1 MSNDGTSDTGTWDFI
16 IVGAGSAGCV
26 LANRLSADPG
36 TRVLLI
42 EAGGKDN
49 NMMIQMPGGIA
60 QIIPPDKPS
69 PFDWGFWTVPQEAM
83 GNRTMY
89 WPRGRALGGSS
100 SINGMV
106 YIRGHS
112 SDYDRWA
119 QLGLTGW
126 GWADVLPYFKKA
138 EHSER
143 GASEFHG
150 VGGPLHTSSKGALP
164 HVLNDVFLAAA
175 QQAGYR
181 RTDDFNGPQFEGA
194 GFYDATIKDGSR
206 FSAAKGYLTPEVKA
220 RRNLEIRTEVQVE
233 RVKFDG
239 KRASGIA
246 YKRGGRSETANA
258 REVILCGG
266 AVNSPQLLML
276 SGIGPGAH
284 LQAMGVP
291 VVHDSA
297 DVGGNLQDHLDMIV
311 QYDCSQ
317 PVTLNANSTIFNKMK
332 ALGQW
337 VFAKTGNGAHMPT
350 PTGAF
355 IASREGLA
363 APDLQIHFM
372 PYRGAPHGRGTM
384 NPSHG
389 YQMHICQ
396 LRPESRGTVR
406 LASPDPLAH
415 PAIDPRYLTAPE
427 DVETLYRGVEIA
439 RTIGRQPAFDAYRER
454 ETWPGEGVN
463 NREAVVAAM
472 REWGETIYHPVG
484 TCRMGVD
491 AKAVVDGQLRVNG
504 VEGLRVVDASV
515 MPYLVSGNTNAP
527 TIMVAEKASDIIAER
542 LALVRKLGLAA

>member
-1 MSNDGTSDTGTWDFI
+1 MADHAAPVWDFI

-49 NMMIQMPGGIA
+49 SMLIQMPAGIA

-69 PFDWGFWTVPQEAM
+69 EFDWGFWTVPQAEM
-83 GNRTMY
+83 GDRAMY

-126 GWADVLPYFKKA
+126 GWADVLPYFRKA
-138 EHSER
+138 ENSDR
-143 GASEFHG
+143 GSDEFHG
-150 VGGPLHTSSKGALP
+150 TGGPLHTSTKGALP
-164 HVLNDVFLAAA
+164 HVLNDVFLTAAV
-175 QQAGYR
+175 QAGYR
-181 RTDDFNGPQFEGA
+181 RTSDFNGPQFEGA

-206 FSAAKGYLTPEVKA
+206 FSAAKAYLTPEVKA
-220 RRNLEIRTEVQVE
+220 RTNLEIRTNVQVE
-233 RVKFDG
+233 RVTFDG
-239 KRASGIA
+239 KRASGIQCTRA
-246 YKRGGRSETANA
+246 GRSEHLAA

-266 AVNSPQLLML
+266 AVNSPQLLQL
-276 SGIGPGAH
+276 SGIGPAAH
-284 LQAMGVP
+284 LREMGIE

-311 QYDCSQ
+311 QWECSQ
-317 PVTLNANSTIFNKMK
+317 PVTLNNNSKFLNKMK
-332 ALGQW
+332 ALGLW

-355 IASREGLA
+355 LSSREGLA

-372 PYRGAPHGRGTM
+372 PVRGAPHGRGEM
-384 NPSHG
+384 SAGHG
-389 YQMHICQ
+389 YQMHVCQ
-396 LRPESRGTVR
+396 LRPESRGTIR

-427 DVETLYRGVEIA
+427 DVETLYRGVEMA
-439 RTIGRQPAFDAYRER
+439 RAIGRQAAFDAYRAAEL
-454 ETWPGEGVN
+454 WPTDAVQG
-463 NREAVVAAM
+463 REAIVAAM
-472 REWGETIYHPVG
+472 RQWGETIYHPVG
-484 TCRMGVD
+484 TCRMGAD
-491 AKAVVDGQLRVNG
+491 QDAVVDGRLRVNG

-527 TIMVAEKASDIIAER
+527 TIMIAEKAADLIAER
-542 LALVRKLGLAA
+542 RTLDRKLGLAA

>member
-1 MSNDGTSDTGTWDFI
+1 MNNAGREVWDFI

-49 NMMIQMPGGIA
+49 SMMIQMPAGIA
-60 QIIPPDKPS
+60 QIIPPEKAS
-69 PFDWGFWTVPQEAM
+69 PFDWGFWTVPQTEM
-83 GNRTMY
+83 GDRKMY

-126 GWADVLPYFKKA
+126 GWSDVLPYFRKA
-138 EHSER
+138 ESSER
-143 GASEFHG
+143 GACDFHG
-150 VGGPLHTSSKGALP
+150 ADGPLHTSRKGALP
-164 HVLNDVFLAAA
+164 HVLNDVFLKAA
-175 QQAGYR
+175 QEAGYK
-181 RTDDFNGPQFEGA
+181 RTEDFNGPQFEGA
-194 GFYDATIKDGSR
+194 GFYDATIKDGQR
-206 FSAAKGYLTPEVKA
+206 FSAAKAYLTPAVKA
-220 RRNLEIRTEVQVE
+220 RSNLEIRDSVQVE
-233 RVKFDG
+233 RVTFEG

-246 YKRGGRSETANA
+246 YKRGGRAETALA

-266 AVNSPQLLML
+266 AVNSPQLLLL
-276 SGIGPGAH
+276 SGIGPAAH
-284 LQAMGVP
+284 LKAMGIP

-311 QYDCSQ
+311 QWECSQ
-317 PVTLNANSTIFNKMK
+317 PVTLNSNASFAHKMM
-332 ALGQW
+332 ALGKW
-337 VFAKTGNGAHMPT
+337 VFGKTGNGAHMPT

-355 IASREGLA
+355 LSSREGLA

-372 PYRGAPHGRGTM
+372 PVKGAPHGRGTM
-384 NPSHG
+384 SAQHG
-389 YQMHICQ
+389 YQMHVCQ
-396 LRPESRGTVR
+396 LRPESRGTIR
-406 LASPDPLAH
+406 LASPDPLAP
-415 PAIDPRYLTAPE
+415 PAIDPQYLSAPE
-427 DVETLYRGVEIA
+427 DVETLARGVEMA
-439 RTIGRQPAFDAYRER
+439 REIGRQPAFDAFRKA
-454 ETWPGEGVN
+454 ETWPGPGVTD
-463 NREAVVAAM
+463 RPGLVAAM

-484 TCRMGVD
+484 TCRMGID
-491 AKAVVDGQLRVNG
+491 ERAVVDGRLRVNG

-527 TIMVAEKASDIIAER
+527 TIMIGEKAADLIAER
-542 LALVRKLGLAA
+542 RTLERKLGIAA